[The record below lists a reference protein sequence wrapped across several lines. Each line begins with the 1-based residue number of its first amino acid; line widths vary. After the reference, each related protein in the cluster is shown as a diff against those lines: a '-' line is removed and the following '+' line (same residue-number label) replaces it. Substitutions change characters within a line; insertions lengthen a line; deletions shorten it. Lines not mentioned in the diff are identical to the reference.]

1 METRTGEEMAEQ
13 GLLEEIDRLA
23 EKMDLAVSVIAE
35 LRKERTALRVER
47 DVLRKDRER
56 ILDAAKATSTEEV
69 LQKLGRVRELESR
82 LQALEQE
89 RQEVARRLS
98 ALIEK
103 VDSLEEGTV
112 D

>member
-1 METRTGEEMAEQ
+1 METRTGEKMAEQ